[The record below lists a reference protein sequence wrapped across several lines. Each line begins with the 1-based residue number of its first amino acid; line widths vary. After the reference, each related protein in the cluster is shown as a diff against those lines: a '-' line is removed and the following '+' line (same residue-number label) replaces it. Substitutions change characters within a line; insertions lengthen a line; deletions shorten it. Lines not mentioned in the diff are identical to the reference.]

1 MAHHRGTRRLS
12 RLSVCAALVG
22 PALFFAAPTLG
33 ALTPTISSYATARGS
48 NLRPGEFSGYFG
60 ASSIAQ
66 DGSVEVTL
74 SQTGWM
80 IGQPDA
86 LPVRAINA
94 NSVSGI
100 VIDGA
105 SYFLPTHARRM
116 VTNGGSAAIYLGQNG
131 TSPTGVATKVGSIWV
146 GGFSPSNRLA
156 ADGEQAPGFASGVTY
171 SGMYEGVQDVRHTLV
186 STPGGYSAFMS
197 NVAGSGLPFSARG
210 VFAGRPGEVQ
220 LVTAEGR
227 DAAGLGIPGLTVSN
241 YTTPRVFGDGQVAIA
256 WTAAGSISEY
266 VSIGTPGNMRV
277 VARTDQTQ
285 ANGLQL
291 WRLISHPGYGRPP
304 SVNNRGDIVLFG
316 RALINGVN
324 TQSVLVG
331 GVDRELEVLARVG
344 GAAPGMPVGA
354 VFGGISQSF
363 GGQPSI
369 GGNGQVVFSAT
380 VSLAPQTSTRGVWA
394 GSSAD
399 NLRLVATEGTL
410 VPNDPF
416 NAWVSFSPGVS
427 ITDQTLITN
436 ARDQIAFVARRI
448 TSTGGG
454 AALFAYDPTGG
465 LDAIVYPGKQ
475 LTLVD
480 GSIVTVEDFAVPGYN
495 ESTGFP
501 PDALSAGGQDG
512 LRTYLNDAGQLAVT
526 VRLTDGASKV
536 LIFNIPTPAP
546 ASMLACAILV
556 CVRRARRQ
564 VN

>member
-1 MAHHRGTRRLS
+1 MALPRRTRRPV
-12 RLSVCAALVG
+12 RLCVCVAIVG
-22 PALFFAAPTLG
+22 PAVLAAAPALG
-33 ALTPTISSYATARGS
+33 ALTPTIETYATARS
-48 NLRPGEFSGYFG
+48 ANLAPGEFSGYFG
-60 ASSIAQ
+60 ASSITQ
-66 DGSVEVTL
+66 DGSIEVTL
-74 SQTGWM
+74 PDTGW
-80 IGQPDA
+80 IVGRPNAQPTR
-86 LPVRAINA
+86 VINV

-105 SYFLPTHARRM
+105 SYYLPQHARRM
-116 VTNGGSAAIYLGQNG
+116 VTNGGSAAVYLGQNS
-131 TSPTGVATKVGSIWV
+131 TSPTGMATKVGSIWV
-146 GGFSPSNRLA
+146 GGLASANRLA

-171 SGMYEGVQDVRHTLV
+171 DRMYYGVQDVRHTLV
-186 STPGGYSAFMS
+186 STPDGYSAFMS
-197 NVAGSGLPFSARG
+197 YVTGPGVASSTRG
-210 VFAGRPGEVQ
+210 VFAGRPGDVQ
-220 LVTAEGR
+220 LVTTLGM
-227 DAAGLGIPGLTVSN
+227 DAASLGLPGLSVTN

-256 WTAAGSISEY
+256 WTTAGTTSIREY
-266 VSIGTPGNMRV
+266 VSVGTPGDMRV
-277 VARTDQTQ
+277 VARTDQAQ

-304 SVNNRGDIVLFG
+304 AVNDRGDIALFG
-316 RALINGVN
+316 RALIDGVN

-331 GVDRELEVLARVG
+331 GVDRELEVLATIG

-416 NAWVSFSPGVS
+416 NAGVSFSPGVS
-427 ITDQTLITN
+427 ITDQTLVTN
-436 ARDQIAFVARRI
+436 ARDQIAFVARR
-448 TSTGGG
+448 TTATTGS
-454 AALFAYDPTGG
+454 AALFAYDPVGG
-465 LDAIVYPGKQ
+465 LDALVYPGKQ

-480 GSIVTVEDFAVPGYN
+480 GSTVTVADFTVPGYN
-495 ESTGFP
+495 ANISTY

-536 LIFNIPTPAP
+536 LIFNIPAP
-546 ASMLACAILV
+546 ASSSMLALV
-556 CVRRARRQ
+556 TLTCARRPRR
-564 VN
+564 V